1 MDIQSIDILGN
12 SSIGIF
18 GLSTNNYS
26 MIPYGIKPN
35 IQTIIKDTLGIQP
48 IETTINNSNLI
59 GLFCTG
65 NNKNLLIPKLTNSYE
80 IETISNLLPEDS
92 QLHIIDSKLT
102 ALGNIIVTNDSKT
115 IVSTEFTSAEQKQIS
130 DALDTELISKDI
142 MNTTIVGSLI
152 YGNQNGILAH
162 PLISDDDLD
171 FIEDFFNTKVDV
183 VTVNR
188 GTPYPRP
195 GLMGNDNGVLVG
207 SDTTGP
213 EIMRIFDVLVKN

>member
-1 MDIQSIDILGN
+1 
-12 SSIGIF
+12 
-18 GLSTNNYS
+18 
-26 MIPYGIKPN
+26 
-35 IQTIIKDTLGIQP
+35 
-48 IETTINNSNLI
+48 
-59 GLFCTG
+59 
-65 NNKNLLIPKLTNSYE
+65 
-80 IETISNLLPEDS
+80 
-92 QLHIIDSKLT
+92 
-102 ALGNIIVTNDSKT
+102 
-115 IVSTEFTSAEQKQIS
+115 
-130 DALDTELISKDI
+130 